1 MKMTLPFKP
10 HVLALICS
18 AGLCAA
24 STGLYIKSRTVE
36 APVEPQ
42 STQLAVSDAAAVTFP
57 ATVSAPPVTPAVVKS
72 AFSTAQID
80 QWVAPV
86 ALYPDALLSQVLMAS
101 TYPTNVA
108 QAVQWS
114 HDNPLKQGDAAIQ
127 AVSDQPW
134 DASVKSLVA
143 FPQLMALM
151 GENPQWVQNLG
162 DAFLAQPQDVMDSV
176 QRLRQLAQQTGSL
189 KSSTEQKVITT
200 TKKAVPVKQTVTA
213 PVIPSNTV
221 LTANPV
227 ITEPATTVIS
237 IEPANP
243 DVVYIPNYNPTVVY
257 GNWANTA
264 YPPVYLPPPAG
275 EPFVDSFVRGFGY
288 SMGVATTYAL
298 FSSIDWDDDDHD
310 HHHHDNDDYH
320 HHDGGHRDG
329 NDWQHNGD
337 NINIDVN
344 NFNRITGEHLTD
356 KNMAW
361 RHNPN
366 YRNGVPYHDQDM
378 AKRFHQTDVNGGM
391 SATQL
396 PAPTR
401 DSQRQ
406 AAANQFQQRTHAAP
420 VITRDTQ
427 RQAAAQRFNEAEH
440 YGSYDDFHDFSRRQ
454 PLTQQQKDAAPVI
467 TRDTQRQAAAQ
478 RFNEAEHYGSYDD
491 FHDFSRR
498 QPLTQQQKDAARQR
512 YQSASPEQRQA
523 VRERMQTNPKI
534 QQRREAA
541 RERIQ
546 SASPE
551 QRQAVRE
558 KMQTNPQNQQR
569 RDAARERI
577 QSASPEQRQV
587 FKEKVQQR
595 PLNQQQRDN
604 ARQRVQSASP
614 EQRQVFREKV
624 QESRPQ
630 RLNDSNHTVRL
641 NNEQRSAVRERLSE
655 RGARRL
661 ER

>member
-310 HHHHDNDDYH
+310 HHHDDDDYH

-329 NDWQHNGD
+329 NGWQHNGD

-454 PLTQQQKDAAPVI
+454 PLTQQQKDAA
-467 TRDTQRQAAAQ
+467 
-478 RFNEAEHYGSYDD
+478 
-491 FHDFSRR
+491 
-498 QPLTQQQKDAARQR
+498 RQR

-523 VRERMQTNPKI
+523 VRERMQTNPQI

>member
-24 STGLYIKSRTVE
+24 SAGLYIKSRTVE
-36 APVEPQ
+36 APVEAQ
-42 STQLAVSDAAAVTFP
+42 STQQTAPDISAVTLP
-57 ATVSAPPVTPAVVKS
+57 ATVSVPPVTPAVVKS

-86 ALYPDALLSQVLMAS
+86 ALYPDSLLSQVLMAS
-101 TYPTNVA
+101 TYPANVA

-189 KSSTEQKVITT
+189 KSSTEQKIITT
-200 TKKAVPVKQTVTA
+200 TKKVVPVNQPANA
-213 PVIPSNTV
+213 PATQSNTV
-221 LTANPV
+221 STSSPVVAEPAPTV
-227 ITEPATTVIS
+227 IT

-243 DVVYIPNYNPTVVY
+243 DVVYIPNYNPNVVY
-257 GNWANTA
+257 GSWANTA

-310 HHHHDNDDYH
+310 HHHHDDDDYH

-329 NDWQHNGD
+329 NDWQHND

-396 PAPTR
+396 PALSR

-406 AAANQFQQRTHAAP
+406 AAASQFQQRTHAAP

-440 YGSYDDFHDFSRRQ
+440 NGSYDDFREFSR
-454 PLTQQQKDAAPVI
+454 
-467 TRDTQRQAAAQ
+467 
-478 RFNEAEHYGSYDD
+478 H
-491 FHDFSRR
+491 

-523 VRERMQTNPKI
+523 VREKIQANPQN

-541 RERIQ
+541 RQRIQ

-551 QRQAVRE
+551 L
-558 KMQTNPQNQQR
+558 
-569 RDAARERI
+569 
-577 QSASPEQRQV
+577 RQV

-595 PLNQQQRDN
+595 PLNQEQRDN

-614 EQRQVFREKV
+614 EQRPFFREKV

-630 RLNDSNHTVRL
+630 RLNDSNRTARL
-641 NNEQRSAVRERLSE
+641 NNEQWSAVRERLSE

>member
-24 STGLYIKSRTVE
+24 SAGLYIKSRTVE
-36 APVEPQ
+36 APVEAQ
-42 STQLAVSDAAAVTFP
+42 STQQTAPDISAVTLP
-57 ATVSAPPVTPAVVKS
+57 ATVSVPPVTPAVVKS

-86 ALYPDALLSQVLMAS
+86 ALYPDSLLSQVLMAS
-101 TYPTNVA
+101 TYPANVA

-127 AVSDQPW
+127 AVSGQPW

-189 KSSTEQKVITT
+189 KSSTEQKIITT
-200 TKKAVPVKQTVTA
+200 TKKVVPVNQPANA
-213 PVIPSNTV
+213 PATQSNTV
-221 LTANPV
+221 STSSPV
-227 ITEPATTVIS
+227 VAEPAPTVIA

-243 DVVYIPNYNPTVVY
+243 DVVYIPNYNPNVVY
-257 GNWANTA
+257 GSWANTA

-310 HHHHDNDDYH
+310 HHHHDDDDYH

-366 YRNGVPYHDQDM
+366 YRNGVTYHDQDM

-396 PAPTR
+396 PALSR

-406 AAANQFQQRTHAAP
+406 AAASQFQQRTHAAP

-440 YGSYDDFHDFSRRQ
+440 NGSYDDFREFSR
-454 PLTQQQKDAAPVI
+454 
-467 TRDTQRQAAAQ
+467 
-478 RFNEAEHYGSYDD
+478 H
-491 FHDFSRR
+491 

-523 VRERMQTNPKI
+523 VREKIQANPQN

-541 RERIQ
+541 RQRIQ

-551 QRQAVRE
+551 L
-558 KMQTNPQNQQR
+558 
-569 RDAARERI
+569 
-577 QSASPEQRQV
+577 RQV

-595 PLNQQQRDN
+595 PLNQEQRDN

-614 EQRQVFREKV
+614 EQRPFFREKV

-630 RLNDSNHTVRL
+630 RLNDSNRTARL

>member
-24 STGLYIKSRTVE
+24 SAGLYIKSRTVE
-36 APVEPQ
+36 APVEAQ
-42 STQLAVSDAAAVTFP
+42 STQQTAPDISAVTLP
-57 ATVSAPPVTPAVVKS
+57 ATVSVPPVTPAVVKS

-86 ALYPDALLSQVLMAS
+86 ALYPDSLLSQVLMAS
-101 TYPTNVA
+101 TYPANVA

-127 AVSDQPW
+127 AVSGQPW

-189 KSSTEQKVITT
+189 KSSTEQKIITT
-200 TKKAVPVKQTVTA
+200 TKKVVPVNQPANA
-213 PVIPSNTV
+213 PATQSNTV
-221 LTANPV
+221 STSSPVVAEPAPTV
-227 ITEPATTVIS
+227 IT

-243 DVVYIPNYNPTVVY
+243 DVVYIPNYNPNVVY
-257 GNWANTA
+257 GSWANTA

-310 HHHHDNDDYH
+310 HHHHDDDDYH

-366 YRNGVPYHDQDM
+366 YRNGVTYHDQDM

-396 PAPTR
+396 PALSR

-406 AAANQFQQRTHAAP
+406 AAASQFQQRTHAAP
-420 VITRDTQ
+420 VITRDIQ

-440 YGSYDDFHDFSRRQ
+440 NGSYDDFREFSR
-454 PLTQQQKDAAPVI
+454 
-467 TRDTQRQAAAQ
+467 
-478 RFNEAEHYGSYDD
+478 H
-491 FHDFSRR
+491 

-523 VRERMQTNPKI
+523 VREKIQANPQN

-541 RERIQ
+541 RQRIQ

-551 QRQAVRE
+551 L
-558 KMQTNPQNQQR
+558 
-569 RDAARERI
+569 
-577 QSASPEQRQV
+577 RQV

-595 PLNQQQRDN
+595 PLNQEQRDN

-614 EQRQVFREKV
+614 EQRPFFREKV

-630 RLNDSNHTVRL
+630 RLNDSNRTARL

>member
-24 STGLYIKSRTVE
+24 SAGLYIKSRTVE
-36 APVEPQ
+36 APVEAQ
-42 STQLAVSDAAAVTFP
+42 STQLAAPDITAVTLP
-57 ATVSAPPVTPAVVKS
+57 ATVSAPPVTPAVVKT

-86 ALYPDALLSQVLMAS
+86 ALYPDSLLSQVLMAS
-101 TYPTNVA
+101 TYPANVA

-134 DASVKSLVA
+134 DDSVKSLVA

-200 TKKAVPVKQTVTA
+200 TKKAIPVKQTVTA

-221 LTANPV
+221 TTANPV

-310 HHHHDNDDYH
+310 HHHDDDDYH

-329 NDWQHNGD
+329 NGWQHNGD

-406 AAANQFQQRTHAAP
+406 AAASQFQQRTHATP

-440 YGSYDDFHDFSRRQ
+440 YGSYDDFRDFSRRQ
-454 PLTQQQKDAAPVI
+454 PLTQQQKDAA
-467 TRDTQRQAAAQ
+467 
-478 RFNEAEHYGSYDD
+478 H
-491 FHDFSRR
+491 
-498 QPLTQQQKDAARQR
+498 QR

-523 VRERMQTNPKI
+523 VRERMQTNP
-534 QQRREAA
+534 
-541 RERIQ
+541 
-546 SASPE
+546 
-551 QRQAVRE
+551 
-558 KMQTNPQNQQR
+558 QNQQR
-569 RDAARERI
+569 REAARERI

-595 PLNQQQRDN
+595 PQNQQQRDN

-630 RLNDSNHTVRL
+630 RLNDSNRTARL

-655 RGARRL
+655 HGARRL

>member
-24 STGLYIKSRTVE
+24 SAGLYIKSRTVE
-36 APVEPQ
+36 APVEAQ
-42 STQLAVSDAAAVTFP
+42 STQQTAPDISAVTLP
-57 ATVSAPPVTPAVVKS
+57 ATVSVPPVTPAVVKS

-86 ALYPDALLSQVLMAS
+86 ALYPDSLLSQVLMAS
-101 TYPTNVA
+101 TYPANVA

-189 KSSTEQKVITT
+189 KSSTEQKIITT
-200 TKKAVPVKQTVTA
+200 TKKVVPVNQPANA
-213 PVIPSNTV
+213 PATQSNTV
-221 LTANPV
+221 STSSPVVAEPAPTV
-227 ITEPATTVIS
+227 IT

-243 DVVYIPNYNPTVVY
+243 DVVYIPNYNPNVVY
-257 GNWANTA
+257 GSWANTA

-310 HHHHDNDDYH
+310 HDHHHHDDDDYH

-366 YRNGVPYHDQDM
+366 YRNGVTYHDQDM

-396 PAPTR
+396 PALSR

-406 AAANQFQQRTHAAP
+406 AAASQFQQRTHTAP

-440 YGSYDDFHDFSRRQ
+440 YGSYDGFR
-454 PLTQQQKDAAPVI
+454 
-467 TRDTQRQAAAQ
+467 
-478 RFNEAEHYGSYDD
+478 E
-491 FHDFSRR
+491 FSRR

-512 YQSASPEQRQA
+512 Y
-523 VRERMQTNPKI
+523 
-534 QQRREAA
+534 
-541 RERIQ
+541 Q

-577 QSASPEQRQV
+577 QSASPEQRQAVREKMQTNPQNQQRREAARERIQSATPEQRQV

-604 ARQRVQSASP
+604 ARQRIQSASP

>member
-24 STGLYIKSRTVE
+24 SAGLYIKSRTVE
-36 APVEPQ
+36 APVEAQ
-42 STQLAVSDAAAVTFP
+42 STQQTAPDITAVTLP

-72 AFSTAQID
+72 AFNTAQID

-101 TYPTNVA
+101 TYPANVA

-114 HDNPLKQGDAAIQ
+114 HDNPLKQGDTAIQ

-189 KSSTEQKVITT
+189 KSSTEQKIITT
-200 TKKAVPVKQTVTA
+200 TKKVVPVNQPANA
-213 PVIPSNTV
+213 PATQSNTV
-221 LTANPV
+221 STSSPVVAEPAPTV
-227 ITEPATTVIS
+227 IT

-243 DVVYIPNYNPTVVY
+243 DVVYIPNYNPNVVY
-257 GNWANTA
+257 GSWANTA

-310 HHHHDNDDYH
+310 HHHHD
-320 HHDGGHRDG
+320 DGGHRDG

-366 YRNGVPYHDQDM
+366 YRNGVTYHDQDM

-406 AAANQFQQRTHAAP
+406 AAASQFQQRTHTAP

-440 YGSYDDFHDFSRRQ
+440 NGSYDDFR
-454 PLTQQQKDAAPVI
+454 
-467 TRDTQRQAAAQ
+467 
-478 RFNEAEHYGSYDD
+478 
-491 FHDFSRR
+491 DFSRR

-523 VRERMQTNPKI
+523 VREKMQTNPQI

-569 RDAARERI
+569 KEAARERI

-604 ARQRVQSASP
+604 ARQRIQSASP

>member
-42 STQLAVSDAAAVTFP
+42 STQQTAPDITAVTLP

-86 ALYPDALLSQVLMAS
+86 ALYPDSLLSQVLMAS
-101 TYPTNVA
+101 TYPANVA

-176 QRLRQLAQQTGSL
+176 QRLRQLAQPQDVMDSVQRLRQLAQQTGSL

-221 LTANPV
+221 LTASPV

-275 EPFVDSFVRGFGY
+275 EPFIDSFVRGFGY

-310 HHHHDNDDYH
+310 HHH
-320 HHDGGHRDG
+320 RDG
-329 NDWQHNGD
+329 NGWQHNGD

-406 AAANQFQQRTHAAP
+406 AAASQFQQRTHAAP

-427 RQAAAQRFNEAEH
+427 RQAAAQRFNEAEN
-440 YGSYDDFHDFSRRQ
+440 YGSYDDFR
-454 PLTQQQKDAAPVI
+454 
-467 TRDTQRQAAAQ
+467 
-478 RFNEAEHYGSYDD
+478 
-491 FHDFSRR
+491 DFSRR

-523 VRERMQTNPKI
+523 VREKMQTNPQI
-534 QQRREAA
+534 QQRRDAA

-558 KMQTNPQNQQR
+558 KMQTNPQIQQR

-655 RGARRL
+655 RGARRQ

>member
-24 STGLYIKSRTVE
+24 SAGLYIKSRTVE
-36 APVEPQ
+36 APVEAQ
-42 STQLAVSDAAAVTFP
+42 STQQTAPDISAVTLP
-57 ATVSAPPVTPAVVKS
+57 ATVSVPPVTPAVVKS

-86 ALYPDALLSQVLMAS
+86 ALYPDSLLSQVLMAS
-101 TYPTNVA
+101 TYPANVA

-189 KSSTEQKVITT
+189 KSSTEQKIITT
-200 TKKAVPVKQTVTA
+200 TKKVVPVNQPANA
-213 PVIPSNTV
+213 PATQSNTV
-221 LTANPV
+221 STSSPVVAEPAPTV
-227 ITEPATTVIS
+227 IT

-243 DVVYIPNYNPTVVY
+243 DVVYIPNYNPNVVY
-257 GNWANTA
+257 GSWANTA

-310 HHHHDNDDYH
+310 HDHHHHDDDDYH

-396 PAPTR
+396 PALSR

-406 AAANQFQQRTHAAP
+406 AAASQFQQRTHAAP

-440 YGSYDDFHDFSRRQ
+440 YGSYDDFR
-454 PLTQQQKDAAPVI
+454 
-467 TRDTQRQAAAQ
+467 
-478 RFNEAEHYGSYDD
+478 
-491 FHDFSRR
+491 DFSRR

-523 VRERMQTNPKI
+523 VREKMQTNPQI

-569 RDAARERI
+569 REAARERI
-577 QSASPEQRQV
+577 QSATPEQRQV

-604 ARQRVQSASP
+604 ARQRIQSASP

>member
-24 STGLYIKSRTVE
+24 SAGLYIKSRTVE
-36 APVEPQ
+36 APVEAQ
-42 STQLAVSDAAAVTFP
+42 STQLTVSDAAAVTLP

-72 AFSTAQID
+72 AFNTAQID

-86 ALYPDALLSQVLMAS
+86 ALYPDSLLSQVLMAS

-200 TKKAVPVKQTVTA
+200 TKKTVPVTQTVTA

-221 LTANPV
+221 LTANHV

-275 EPFVDSFVRGFGY
+275 EPFVDSFVR
-288 SMGVATTYAL
+288 
-298 FSSIDWDDDDHD
+298 
-310 HHHHDNDDYH
+310 
-320 HHDGGHRDG
+320 
-329 NDWQHNGD
+329 
-337 NINIDVN
+337 
-344 NFNRITGEHLTD
+344 
-356 KNMAW
+356 
-361 RHNPN
+361 
-366 YRNGVPYHDQDM
+366 
-378 AKRFHQTDVNGGM
+378 
-391 SATQL
+391 
-396 PAPTR
+396 
-401 DSQRQ
+401 
-406 AAANQFQQRTHAAP
+406 
-420 VITRDTQ
+420 
-427 RQAAAQRFNEAEH
+427 
-440 YGSYDDFHDFSRRQ
+440 
-454 PLTQQQKDAAPVI
+454 
-467 TRDTQRQAAAQ
+467 
-478 RFNEAEHYGSYDD
+478 
-491 FHDFSRR
+491 
-498 QPLTQQQKDAARQR
+498 
-512 YQSASPEQRQA
+512 
-523 VRERMQTNPKI
+523 
-534 QQRREAA
+534 
-541 RERIQ
+541 
-546 SASPE
+546 
-551 QRQAVRE
+551 
-558 KMQTNPQNQQR
+558 
-569 RDAARERI
+569 
-577 QSASPEQRQV
+577 
-587 FKEKVQQR
+587 
-595 PLNQQQRDN
+595 
-604 ARQRVQSASP
+604 
-614 EQRQVFREKV
+614 
-624 QESRPQ
+624 
-630 RLNDSNHTVRL
+630 
-641 NNEQRSAVRERLSE
+641 
-655 RGARRL
+655 
-661 ER
+661 

>member
-42 STQLAVSDAAAVTFP
+42 STQQTAPDITAVTLP

-86 ALYPDALLSQVLMAS
+86 ALYPDSLLSQVLMAS
-101 TYPTNVA
+101 TYPANVA

-143 FPQLMALM
+143 FPQLMALMALM

-200 TKKAVPVKQTVTA
+200 TKKAVPVTQTVTA

-221 LTANPV
+221 STASPI

-275 EPFVDSFVRGFGY
+275 EPFIDSFVRGFGY

-310 HHHHDNDDYH
+310 HHHHDDDDYH

-329 NDWQHNGD
+329 NGWQHNGD

-406 AAANQFQQRTHAAP
+406 AAASQFQQRTHAAP

-440 YGSYDDFHDFSRRQ
+440 YGSYDDFR
-454 PLTQQQKDAAPVI
+454 
-467 TRDTQRQAAAQ
+467 
-478 RFNEAEHYGSYDD
+478 
-491 FHDFSRR
+491 DFSRR

-523 VRERMQTNPKI
+523 VREKMQTNPQN

-546 SASPE
+546 SA
-551 QRQAVRE
+551 
-558 KMQTNPQNQQR
+558 T
-569 RDAARERI
+569 
-577 QSASPEQRQV
+577 PEQRQV

-604 ARQRVQSASP
+604 ARQRIQSASP

-641 NNEQRSAVRERLSE
+641 NHEQRSAVRERLSE
-655 RGARRL
+655 RGARRQ

>member
-310 HHHHDNDDYH
+310 HHHDNDDYH

-329 NDWQHNGD
+329 NGWQHNGD

-406 AAANQFQQRTHAAP
+406 AAANQFQQRTH
-420 VITRDTQ
+420 
-427 RQAAAQRFNEAEH
+427 
-440 YGSYDDFHDFSRRQ
+440 
-454 PLTQQQKDAAPVI
+454 AAPVI

-641 NNEQRSAVRERLSE
+641 NNEQRSAVCERLSE

>member
-24 STGLYIKSRTVE
+24 SAGLYIKSRTHE

-42 STQLAVSDAAAVTFP
+42 STQLAAPDITAVTLP
-57 ATVSAPPVTPAVVKS
+57 ATVSAPPVTPAVVKT

-86 ALYPDALLSQVLMAS
+86 ALYPDSLLSQVLMAS

-221 LTANPV
+221 STANPV

-237 IEPANP
+237 IEPTNP

-310 HHHHDNDDYH
+310 HHHDDDDYH

-329 NDWQHNGD
+329 NGWQHNGD

-406 AAANQFQQRTHAAP
+406 AAASQFQQRTHATP

-440 YGSYDDFHDFSRRQ
+440 YGSYDDFR
-454 PLTQQQKDAAPVI
+454 
-467 TRDTQRQAAAQ
+467 
-478 RFNEAEHYGSYDD
+478 E
-491 FHDFSRR
+491 FSRR

-523 VRERMQTNPKI
+523 LRDKMQNRPIT
-534 QQRREAA
+534 QQQREAA
-541 RERIQ
+541 RQRIQ
-546 SASPE
+546 SA
-551 QRQAVRE
+551 
-558 KMQTNPQNQQR
+558 T
-569 RDAARERI
+569 
-577 QSASPEQRQV
+577 PEQRQV
-587 FKEKVQQR
+587 FREKVQQH

-604 ARQRVQSASP
+604 ARQRIQSASP

-630 RLNDSNHTVRL
+630 RLNDSNRTARL

-655 RGARRL
+655 HGARRL

>member
-310 HHHHDNDDYH
+310 HHHDNDDYH

-329 NDWQHNGD
+329 NGWQHNGD

-454 PLTQQQKDAAPVI
+454 PLTQQQKDAA
-467 TRDTQRQAAAQ
+467 
-478 RFNEAEHYGSYDD
+478 
-491 FHDFSRR
+491 
-498 QPLTQQQKDAARQR
+498 RQR

-523 VRERMQTNPKI
+523 VRERMQTNPQI
-534 QQRREAA
+534 
-541 RERIQ
+541 
-546 SASPE
+546 
-551 QRQAVRE
+551 
-558 KMQTNPQNQQR
+558 QQR

-655 RGARRL
+655 RGARRQ

>member
-42 STQLAVSDAAAVTFP
+42 STQQTAPDITAVTLP

-86 ALYPDALLSQVLMAS
+86 ALSPDSLLSQVLMAS
-101 TYPTNVA
+101 TYPANVA

-221 LTANPV
+221 LTASPV

-275 EPFVDSFVRGFGY
+275 EPFIDSFVRGFGY

-310 HHHHDNDDYH
+310 HHHHDDDDYH

-329 NDWQHNGD
+329 NGWQHNGD

-406 AAANQFQQRTHAAP
+406 AAASQFQQRTHAAP

-427 RQAAAQRFNEAEH
+427 RQAAAQRFNEAEN
-440 YGSYDDFHDFSRRQ
+440 YGSYDDFR
-454 PLTQQQKDAAPVI
+454 
-467 TRDTQRQAAAQ
+467 
-478 RFNEAEHYGSYDD
+478 
-491 FHDFSRR
+491 DFSRR

-523 VRERMQTNPKI
+523 VRE
-534 QQRREAA
+534 
-541 RERIQ
+541 
-546 SASPE
+546 
-551 QRQAVRE
+551 
-558 KMQTNPQNQQR
+558 KMQTNPQ

-655 RGARRL
+655 RGARRQ

>member
-24 STGLYIKSRTVE
+24 SAGLYIKSRTVE
-36 APVEPQ
+36 APVEAQ
-42 STQLAVSDAAAVTFP
+42 STQLTVSDAAAVTLP

-86 ALYPDALLSQVLMAS
+86 ALYPDSLLSQVLMAS
-101 TYPTNVA
+101 TYPANVA

-162 DAFLAQPQDVMDSV
+162 DAFLAQPQDVMDWV

-237 IEPANP
+237 IEPTNP

-310 HHHHDNDDYH
+310 HHHHDDDDYH

-329 NDWQHNGD
+329 NGWQHNGD

-406 AAANQFQQRTHAAP
+406 AAASQFQQRTHSAP

-440 YGSYDDFHDFSRRQ
+440 YGSYDDFR
-454 PLTQQQKDAAPVI
+454 
-467 TRDTQRQAAAQ
+467 
-478 RFNEAEHYGSYDD
+478 
-491 FHDFSRR
+491 DFSRR

-523 VRERMQTNPKI
+523 VREKMQTNPQNPQN

-546 SASPE
+546 PASPE

-569 RDAARERI
+569 KEAARERI

-595 PLNQQQRDN
+595 PLNQQQRDS

-630 RLNDSNHTVRL
+630 RLNDSNHTARL
-641 NNEQRSAVRERLSE
+641 NNEQRSAIRERLSE
-655 RGARRL
+655 RGARRM

>member
-24 STGLYIKSRTVE
+24 SAGLYIKSRTVE
-36 APVEPQ
+36 APVEAQ
-42 STQLAVSDAAAVTFP
+42 STQQTAPDISAVTLP

-72 AFSTAQID
+72 TFSTAQID

-86 ALYPDALLSQVLMAS
+86 ALYPDSLLSQVLMAS
-101 TYPTNVA
+101 TYPANVA

-189 KSSTEQKVITT
+189 KSSTEQKIITT
-200 TKKAVPVKQTVTA
+200 TKKVVPVNQPANA
-213 PVIPSNTV
+213 PATQSNTV
-221 LTANPV
+221 STSSPVVAEPAPTV
-227 ITEPATTVIS
+227 IT

-243 DVVYIPNYNPTVVY
+243 DVVYIPNYNPNVVY
-257 GNWANTA
+257 GSWANTA

-310 HHHHDNDDYH
+310 HHHHDDDDYH

-396 PAPTR
+396 PALSR

-406 AAANQFQQRTHAAP
+406 AAASQFQQRTHAAP

-440 YGSYDDFHDFSRRQ
+440 YGSYDDFR
-454 PLTQQQKDAAPVI
+454 
-467 TRDTQRQAAAQ
+467 
-478 RFNEAEHYGSYDD
+478 
-491 FHDFSRR
+491 DFSRR

-512 YQSASPEQRQA
+512 YQSAYPEQRQA
-523 VRERMQTNPKI
+523 VREKIQANPQN

-541 RERIQ
+541 RQRIQ
-546 SASPE
+546 SAPPE

-569 RDAARERI
+569 REAARQRI

-595 PLNQQQRDN
+595 PLNQEQRDN

-614 EQRQVFREKV
+614 EQRPFFREKV

-630 RLNDSNHTVRL
+630 RLNDSNRTARL
-641 NNEQRSAVRERLSE
+641 NNEQRSTVRERLSE

>member
-42 STQLAVSDAAAVTFP
+42 STQQTAPDITAVTLP

-86 ALYPDALLSQVLMAS
+86 ALYPDSLLSQVLMAS
-101 TYPTNVA
+101 TYPANVA

-200 TKKAVPVKQTVTA
+200 TKKAVPVTQTVTA

-221 LTANPV
+221 STASPV

-275 EPFVDSFVRGFGY
+275 EPFIDSFVRGFGY

-310 HHHHDNDDYH
+310 HHHHD
-320 HHDGGHRDG
+320 GGHRDG
-329 NDWQHNGD
+329 NGWQHNGD

-406 AAANQFQQRTHAAP
+406 AAASQFQQRTHAAP

-440 YGSYDDFHDFSRRQ
+440 YGSYDDFR
-454 PLTQQQKDAAPVI
+454 
-467 TRDTQRQAAAQ
+467 
-478 RFNEAEHYGSYDD
+478 
-491 FHDFSRR
+491 DFSRR

-523 VRERMQTNPKI
+523 VREKMQTNPQN

-546 SASPE
+546 SA
-551 QRQAVRE
+551 
-558 KMQTNPQNQQR
+558 T
-569 RDAARERI
+569 
-577 QSASPEQRQV
+577 PEQRQV

-604 ARQRVQSASP
+604 ARQRIQSASP

-655 RGARRL
+655 RGARRQ

>member
-36 APVEPQ
+36 APVEAQ
-42 STQLAVSDAAAVTFP
+42 STQQNAPDISAVTLP

-86 ALYPDALLSQVLMAS
+86 ALYPDSLLSQVLMAS
-101 TYPTNVA
+101 TYPANVA

-221 LTANPV
+221 LTASPV

-275 EPFVDSFVRGFGY
+275 EPFIDSFVRGFGY

-298 FSSIDWDDDDHD
+298 FSSIDWDDDD
-310 HHHHDNDDYH
+310 DYH

-329 NDWQHNGD
+329 NGWQHNGD

-406 AAANQFQQRTHAAP
+406 AAASQFQQRTHAAP

-427 RQAAAQRFNEAEH
+427 RQAAAQRFNEAEN
-440 YGSYDDFHDFSRRQ
+440 YGSYDDFR
-454 PLTQQQKDAAPVI
+454 
-467 TRDTQRQAAAQ
+467 
-478 RFNEAEHYGSYDD
+478 
-491 FHDFSRR
+491 DFSRR

-523 VRERMQTNPKI
+523 VRE
-534 QQRREAA
+534 
-541 RERIQ
+541 
-546 SASPE
+546 
-551 QRQAVRE
+551 
-558 KMQTNPQNQQR
+558 KMQTNPQIQQR

-655 RGARRL
+655 RGARRQ

>member
-329 NDWQHNGD
+329 NGWQHNGD

-440 YGSYDDFHDFSRRQ
+440 YGSYDDFSRRQ
-454 PLTQQQKDAAPVI
+454 L
-467 TRDTQRQAAAQ
+467 
-478 RFNEAEHYGSYDD
+478 
-491 FHDFSRR
+491 
-498 QPLTQQQKDAARQR
+498 LTQQQKDAARQR

-641 NNEQRSAVRERLSE
+641 NNEQRSAVCERLSE

>member
-24 STGLYIKSRTVE
+24 SAGLYIKSRTVE
-36 APVEPQ
+36 APVEAQ
-42 STQLAVSDAAAVTFP
+42 STQQNAPDISAVTLP

-189 KSSTEQKVITT
+189 KSSTEQKIITT
-200 TKKAVPVKQTVTA
+200 TKKVVPVNQPANA
-213 PVIPSNTV
+213 PVTQSNTV
-221 LTANPV
+221 STSSPVVAEPAPTV
-227 ITEPATTVIS
+227 IT

-243 DVVYIPNYNPTVVY
+243 DVVYIPNYNPNVVY
-257 GNWANTA
+257 GSWANTA

-288 SMGVATTYAL
+288 SMGIATTYAL
-298 FSSIDWDDDDHD
+298 FSSIDWDDEDHD
-310 HHHHDNDDYH
+310 HHHHDDDDYH

-344 NFNRITGEHLTD
+344 NFNHITGEHLTD
-356 KNMAW
+356 NNMAW

-396 PAPTR
+396 PALSR

-406 AAANQFQQRTHAAP
+406 AAASQFQQRTYTAP
-420 VITRDTQ
+420 VITRYTQ

-440 YGSYDDFHDFSRRQ
+440 YGSYDDFR
-454 PLTQQQKDAAPVI
+454 
-467 TRDTQRQAAAQ
+467 
-478 RFNEAEHYGSYDD
+478 E
-491 FHDFSRR
+491 FSRR

-523 VRERMQTNPKI
+523 VRE
-534 QQRREAA
+534 
-541 RERIQ
+541 
-546 SASPE
+546 
-551 QRQAVRE
+551 

-569 RDAARERI
+569 KEAARERI
-577 QSASPEQRQV
+577 QSATPEQRQV

-630 RLNDSNHTVRL
+630 RLNDSNRTARL

>member
-42 STQLAVSDAAAVTFP
+42 STQQTAPDITAVTLP

-86 ALYPDALLSQVLMAS
+86 ALYPDSLLSQVLMAS
-101 TYPTNVA
+101 TYPANVA

-221 LTANPV
+221 STASPV

-243 DVVYIPNYNPTVVY
+243 DVVYIPNYDPTVVY

-275 EPFVDSFVRGFGY
+275 EPFIDSFVRGFGY

-310 HHHHDNDDYH
+310 HHH
-320 HHDGGHRDG
+320 RDG
-329 NDWQHNGD
+329 NGWQHNGD

-406 AAANQFQQRTHAAP
+406 AAASQFQQRTHAAP

-427 RQAAAQRFNEAEH
+427 RQAAAQRFNEAEN
-440 YGSYDDFHDFSRRQ
+440 YGSYDDFR
-454 PLTQQQKDAAPVI
+454 
-467 TRDTQRQAAAQ
+467 
-478 RFNEAEHYGSYDD
+478 
-491 FHDFSRR
+491 DFSRR

-523 VRERMQTNPKI
+523 VREKMQTNPQI
-534 QQRREAA
+534 QQRRDAA

-558 KMQTNPQNQQR
+558 KMQTNPQIQQR

-655 RGARRL
+655 RGARRQ

>member
-24 STGLYIKSRTVE
+24 SAGLYIKSRTVE
-36 APVEPQ
+36 APVEAQ
-42 STQLAVSDAAAVTFP
+42 STQQNAPDISAVTLP

-189 KSSTEQKVITT
+189 KSSTEQKIITT
-200 TKKAVPVKQTVTA
+200 TKKVVPVNQPANA
-213 PVIPSNTV
+213 PVTQSNTV
-221 LTANPV
+221 STSSPVVAEPAPTV
-227 ITEPATTVIS
+227 IT

-243 DVVYIPNYNPTVVY
+243 DVVYIPNYNPNVVY
-257 GNWANTA
+257 GSWANTA

-275 EPFVDSFVRGFGY
+275 EPFVDSFVREFGY

-298 FSSIDWDDDDHD
+298 FSSIDWDDEDHD
-310 HHHHDNDDYH
+310 HHHHDDDDYY

-344 NFNRITGEHLTD
+344 NFNHITGEHLTD
-356 KNMAW
+356 NNMAW

-396 PAPTR
+396 PALSR

-406 AAANQFQQRTHAAP
+406 AAASQFQQRTYTAP
-420 VITRDTQ
+420 VITRYTQ

-440 YGSYDDFHDFSRRQ
+440 YGSYDDFR
-454 PLTQQQKDAAPVI
+454 
-467 TRDTQRQAAAQ
+467 
-478 RFNEAEHYGSYDD
+478 E
-491 FHDFSRR
+491 FSRR

-523 VRERMQTNPKI
+523 VRE
-534 QQRREAA
+534 
-541 RERIQ
+541 
-546 SASPE
+546 
-551 QRQAVRE
+551 

-569 RDAARERI
+569 KEAARERI
-577 QSASPEQRQV
+577 QSATPEQRQV

-630 RLNDSNHTVRL
+630 RLNDSNRTARL

>member
-36 APVEPQ
+36 APVEAQ
-42 STQLAVSDAAAVTFP
+42 STQLAVSDAAAVTLP

-72 AFSTAQID
+72 AFNTAQID

-101 TYPTNVA
+101 TYPANVA

-213 PVIPSNTV
+213 PVVPSNTV
-221 LTANPV
+221 STANPV

-237 IEPANP
+237 IEPTNP

-310 HHHHDNDDYH
+310 HHHDDDDYH

-406 AAANQFQQRTHAAP
+406 AAASQFQQRTHSAP

-440 YGSYDDFHDFSRRQ
+440 YGSYDDFR
-454 PLTQQQKDAAPVI
+454 
-467 TRDTQRQAAAQ
+467 
-478 RFNEAEHYGSYDD
+478 E
-491 FHDFSRR
+491 FSRR

-523 VRERMQTNPKI
+523 VREKMQTNPQI

-569 RDAARERI
+569 REAARERI
-577 QSASPEQRQV
+577 QSATPEQRQV

-604 ARQRVQSASP
+604 ARQRIQSASP

-630 RLNDSNHTVRL
+630 RLNDSNHTARL
-641 NNEQRSAVRERLSE
+641 NNEQRSAIRERLSE

>member
-42 STQLAVSDAAAVTFP
+42 STQLAVSDAAAVTLP

-200 TKKAVPVKQTVTA
+200 TKKTVPVTQTVTA

-221 LTANPV
+221 STANPV

-310 HHHHDNDDYH
+310 HHHDDDYH

-329 NDWQHNGD
+329 NGWQHNGD

-406 AAANQFQQRTHAAP
+406 AAASQFQQRTHAAP

-440 YGSYDDFHDFSRRQ
+440 YGSYDDFR
-454 PLTQQQKDAAPVI
+454 
-467 TRDTQRQAAAQ
+467 
-478 RFNEAEHYGSYDD
+478 
-491 FHDFSRR
+491 DFSRR

-523 VRERMQTNPKI
+523 VHEKMQTNPQN

-546 SASPE
+546 PASPE

-558 KMQTNPQNQQR
+558 KMQTNPQIQQR

-614 EQRQVFREKV
+614 EQRQVFRERV

-630 RLNDSNHTVRL
+630 RLNDSNRTARL
-641 NNEQRSAVRERLSE
+641 NNDQRSAVRERLSE

>member
-310 HHHHDNDDYH
+310 HHHHHDNDDYH

-329 NDWQHNGD
+329 NGWQHNGD

-406 AAANQFQQRTHAAP
+406 AAANQFQQRTH
-420 VITRDTQ
+420 
-427 RQAAAQRFNEAEH
+427 
-440 YGSYDDFHDFSRRQ
+440 
-454 PLTQQQKDAAPVI
+454 AAPVI

-641 NNEQRSAVRERLSE
+641 NNEQRSAVCERLSE

>member
-298 FSSIDWDDDDHD
+298 FSSIDWDDDD
-310 HHHHDNDDYH
+310 DDYH

-329 NDWQHNGD
+329 NGWQHNGD

-406 AAANQFQQRTHAAP
+406 AAANQFQQRTH
-420 VITRDTQ
+420 
-427 RQAAAQRFNEAEH
+427 
-440 YGSYDDFHDFSRRQ
+440 
-454 PLTQQQKDAAPVI
+454 AAPVI

>member
-1 MKMTLPFKP
+1 
-10 HVLALICS
+10 
-18 AGLCAA
+18 
-24 STGLYIKSRTVE
+24 
-36 APVEPQ
+36 
-42 STQLAVSDAAAVTFP
+42 
-57 ATVSAPPVTPAVVKS
+57 
-72 AFSTAQID
+72 
-80 QWVAPV
+80 
-86 ALYPDALLSQVLMAS
+86 
-101 TYPTNVA
+101 
-108 QAVQWS
+108 
-114 HDNPLKQGDAAIQ
+114 
-127 AVSDQPW
+127 
-134 DASVKSLVA
+134 
-143 FPQLMALM
+143 MALM

-189 KSSTEQKVITT
+189 KSSTEQKIITT
-200 TKKAVPVKQTVTA
+200 TKKVVPVNQPANA
-213 PVIPSNTV
+213 PVTQSNTV
-221 LTANPV
+221 STSSPVVAEPAPTV
-227 ITEPATTVIS
+227 IT

-243 DVVYIPNYNPTVVY
+243 DVVYIPNYNPNVVY
-257 GNWANTA
+257 GSWANTA

-275 EPFVDSFVRGFGY
+275 EPFVDSFVREFGY

-298 FSSIDWDDDDHD
+298 FSSIDWDDEDHD
-310 HHHHDNDDYH
+310 HHHHDDDDYH

-344 NFNRITGEHLTD
+344 NFNHITGEHLTD
-356 KNMAW
+356 NNMAW

-396 PAPTR
+396 PALSR

-406 AAANQFQQRTHAAP
+406 AAASQFQQRTYTAP
-420 VITRDTQ
+420 VITRYTQ

-440 YGSYDDFHDFSRRQ
+440 YGSYDDFR
-454 PLTQQQKDAAPVI
+454 
-467 TRDTQRQAAAQ
+467 
-478 RFNEAEHYGSYDD
+478 E
-491 FHDFSRR
+491 FSRR

-523 VRERMQTNPKI
+523 VRE
-534 QQRREAA
+534 
-541 RERIQ
+541 
-546 SASPE
+546 
-551 QRQAVRE
+551 

-569 RDAARERI
+569 KEAARERI
-577 QSASPEQRQV
+577 QSATPEQRQV

-630 RLNDSNHTVRL
+630 RLNDSNRTARL

>member
-42 STQLAVSDAAAVTFP
+42 STQQTAPDITAVTLP

-86 ALYPDALLSQVLMAS
+86 ALYPDSLLSQVLMAS
-101 TYPTNVA
+101 TYPANVA

-200 TKKAVPVKQTVTA
+200 TKKTVPVTQTVTA

-221 LTANPV
+221 LTANHV

-275 EPFVDSFVRGFGY
+275 EPFIDSFVRGFGY

-310 HHHHDNDDYH
+310 HHH
-320 HHDGGHRDG
+320 RDG
-329 NDWQHNGD
+329 NGWQHNGD

-406 AAANQFQQRTHAAP
+406 AAASQFQQRTHAAP

-440 YGSYDDFHDFSRRQ
+440 YGSYDDFR
-454 PLTQQQKDAAPVI
+454 
-467 TRDTQRQAAAQ
+467 
-478 RFNEAEHYGSYDD
+478 
-491 FHDFSRR
+491 DFSRR

-523 VRERMQTNPKI
+523 VRE
-534 QQRREAA
+534 
-541 RERIQ
+541 
-546 SASPE
+546 
-551 QRQAVRE
+551 
-558 KMQTNPQNQQR
+558 KMQTNPQIQQR

-595 PLNQQQRDN
+595 PLNHQQRDN

-655 RGARRL
+655 RGARRQ

>member
-24 STGLYIKSRTVE
+24 SAGLYIKSRTVE
-36 APVEPQ
+36 APVEVQ
-42 STQLAVSDAAAVTFP
+42 STQQTAPDISAVTLP
-57 ATVSAPPVTPAVVKS
+57 ATVSVPPVTPAVVKS

-189 KSSTEQKVITT
+189 KSSTEQKIITT
-200 TKKAVPVKQTVTA
+200 TKKVVPVNQPANA
-213 PVIPSNTV
+213 PATQSNTV
-221 LTANPV
+221 STSSPVVAEPAPTV
-227 ITEPATTVIS
+227 IT

-243 DVVYIPNYNPTVVY
+243 DVVYIPNYNPNVVY
-257 GNWANTA
+257 GSWANTA

-310 HHHHDNDDYH
+310 HHHHDDDDYH

-396 PAPTR
+396 PALSR

-406 AAANQFQQRTHAAP
+406 AAASQFQQRTHAAP

-440 YGSYDDFHDFSRRQ
+440 NGSYDDFREFSR
-454 PLTQQQKDAAPVI
+454 
-467 TRDTQRQAAAQ
+467 
-478 RFNEAEHYGSYDD
+478 H
-491 FHDFSRR
+491 

-523 VRERMQTNPKI
+523 VREKIQANPQN

-541 RERIQ
+541 RQRIQ

-551 QRQAVRE
+551 L
-558 KMQTNPQNQQR
+558 
-569 RDAARERI
+569 
-577 QSASPEQRQV
+577 RQV

-595 PLNQQQRDN
+595 PLNQEQRDN

-614 EQRQVFREKV
+614 EQRPFFREKV

-630 RLNDSNHTVRL
+630 RLNDSNRTARL
-641 NNEQRSAVRERLSE
+641 NNEQWSAVRERLSE

>member
-24 STGLYIKSRTVE
+24 SAGLYIKSRTVE
-36 APVEPQ
+36 APVEAQ
-42 STQLAVSDAAAVTFP
+42 STQQTAPDISAVTLP
-57 ATVSAPPVTPAVVKS
+57 ATVSVPPVTPAVVKS

-86 ALYPDALLSQVLMAS
+86 ALYPDSLLSQVLMAS
-101 TYPTNVA
+101 TYPANVA

-189 KSSTEQKVITT
+189 KSSTEQKIITT
-200 TKKAVPVKQTVTA
+200 TKKVVPVNQPANA
-213 PVIPSNTV
+213 PATQSNTV
-221 LTANPV
+221 STSSPVVAEPAPTV
-227 ITEPATTVIS
+227 IT

-243 DVVYIPNYNPTVVY
+243 DVVYIPNYNPNVVY
-257 GNWANTA
+257 GSWANTA

-310 HHHHDNDDYH
+310 HHHHDDDDYH

-366 YRNGVPYHDQDM
+366 YRNGVTYHDQDM

-396 PAPTR
+396 PALSR

-406 AAANQFQQRTHAAP
+406 AAASQFQQRTHAAP

-440 YGSYDDFHDFSRRQ
+440 NGSYDDFREFSR
-454 PLTQQQKDAAPVI
+454 
-467 TRDTQRQAAAQ
+467 
-478 RFNEAEHYGSYDD
+478 H
-491 FHDFSRR
+491 

-523 VRERMQTNPKI
+523 VREKIQANPQN

-541 RERIQ
+541 RQRIQ

-551 QRQAVRE
+551 L
-558 KMQTNPQNQQR
+558 
-569 RDAARERI
+569 
-577 QSASPEQRQV
+577 RQV

-595 PLNQQQRDN
+595 PLNQEQRDN

-614 EQRQVFREKV
+614 EQRPFFREKV

-630 RLNDSNHTVRL
+630 RLNDSNRTARL

>member
-36 APVEPQ
+36 APVEAQ
-42 STQLAVSDAAAVTFP
+42 STQQTAPDISAVTLP
-57 ATVSAPPVTPAVVKS
+57 ATVSVPPVTPAVVKS

-86 ALYPDALLSQVLMAS
+86 ALYPDSLLSQVLMAS
-101 TYPTNVA
+101 TYPANVA

-127 AVSDQPW
+127 AVSGQPW

-189 KSSTEQKVITT
+189 KSSTEQKIITT
-200 TKKAVPVKQTVTA
+200 TKKVVPVNQPANA
-213 PVIPSNTV
+213 PATQSNTV
-221 LTANPV
+221 STSSPVVAEPAPTV
-227 ITEPATTVIS
+227 IT

-243 DVVYIPNYNPTVVY
+243 DMVYIPNYNPNVVY
-257 GNWANTA
+257 GSWANTA

-310 HHHHDNDDYH
+310 HHHHDDDDYH

-366 YRNGVPYHDQDM
+366 YRNGVTYHDQDM

-396 PAPTR
+396 PALSR

-406 AAANQFQQRTHAAP
+406 AAASQFQQRTHAAP

-440 YGSYDDFHDFSRRQ
+440 NGSYDDFREFSR
-454 PLTQQQKDAAPVI
+454 
-467 TRDTQRQAAAQ
+467 
-478 RFNEAEHYGSYDD
+478 H
-491 FHDFSRR
+491 

-523 VRERMQTNPKI
+523 VREKIQANPQN

-541 RERIQ
+541 RQRIQ

-551 QRQAVRE
+551 LH
-558 KMQTNPQNQQR
+558 
-569 RDAARERI
+569 
-577 QSASPEQRQV
+577 QV

-595 PLNQQQRDN
+595 PLNQEQRDN

-614 EQRQVFREKV
+614 EQRPFFREKV

-630 RLNDSNHTVRL
+630 RLNDSNRTARL

>member
-18 AGLCAA
+18 AGLCSA
-24 STGLYIKSRTVE
+24 SAGLYIKSRTVE
-36 APVEPQ
+36 APVEAQ
-42 STQLAVSDAAAVTFP
+42 STQLAAPDITAVTLP
-57 ATVSAPPVTPAVVKS
+57 ATVSAPPVTPAVVKT

-86 ALYPDALLSQVLMAS
+86 ALYPDSLLSQVLMAS
-101 TYPTNVA
+101 TYPANVA

-200 TKKAVPVKQTVTA
+200 TKKAIPVKQTVTA
-213 PVIPSNTV
+213 PVIPPNTV
-221 LTANPV
+221 TTANPV

-310 HHHHDNDDYH
+310 HHHDDDDYH

-329 NDWQHNGD
+329 NGWQHNGD

-401 DSQRQ
+401 DSQPQ
-406 AAANQFQQRTHAAP
+406 AAASQFQQRTHATP

-440 YGSYDDFHDFSRRQ
+440 YGSYDDFR
-454 PLTQQQKDAAPVI
+454 
-467 TRDTQRQAAAQ
+467 
-478 RFNEAEHYGSYDD
+478 
-491 FHDFSRR
+491 DFSRR

-523 VRERMQTNPKI
+523 VRERMQTNPQN
-534 QQRREAA
+534 QQRKEAA

-551 QRQAVRE
+551 QRQALRE
-558 KMQTNPQNQQR
+558 KMQNRPITQQQR
-569 RDAARERI
+569 EAARQRI
-577 QSASPEQRQV
+577 QSATPEQRQV
-587 FKEKVQQR
+587 FREKVQQR
-595 PLNQQQRDN
+595 PQNQQQRDN

-630 RLNDSNHTVRL
+630 RLNDSNRTARL

>member
-42 STQLAVSDAAAVTFP
+42 STQQTAPDITAVTLP

-86 ALYPDALLSQVLMAS
+86 ALYPDSLLSQVLMAS
-101 TYPTNVA
+101 TYPANVA

-221 LTANPV
+221 STASPV

-310 HHHHDNDDYH
+310 NHHHDDDDYH

-406 AAANQFQQRTHAAP
+406 AAASQFQQRTHAAP
-420 VITRDTQ
+420 VI
-427 RQAAAQRFNEAEH
+427 
-440 YGSYDDFHDFSRRQ
+440 
-454 PLTQQQKDAAPVI
+454 
-467 TRDTQRQAAAQ
+467 TQRQAAAQ

-523 VRERMQTNPKI
+523 VRE
-534 QQRREAA
+534 
-541 RERIQ
+541 
-546 SASPE
+546 
-551 QRQAVRE
+551 
-558 KMQTNPQNQQR
+558 KMQTNPQIQQR

-655 RGARRL
+655 RGARRQ

>member
-24 STGLYIKSRTVE
+24 SGALYVKSRTVE
-36 APVEPQ
+36 TPVEAQTVP
-42 STQLAVSDAAAVTFP
+42 VVTTATLP
-57 ATVSAPPVTPAVVKS
+57 ATVSAPPVVPAVVKS
-72 AFSTAQID
+72 TFSTAQID

-86 ALYPDALLSQVLMAS
+86 ALYPDSLLSQVLMAS
-101 TYPTNVA
+101 TYPANVA

-127 AVSDQPW
+127 AVADQPW

-200 TKKAVPVKQTVTA
+200 TKKAVPVKPAVA
-213 PVIPSNTV
+213 PSAIQSNTV
-221 LTANPV
+221 STASPV
-227 ITEPATTVIS
+227 ITEPAPTVIT
-237 IEPANP
+237 IEPTNP

-257 GNWANTA
+257 GNWANSA

-310 HHHHDNDDYH
+310 HHHDDDDYH

-329 NDWQHNGD
+329 NGWQHNGD

-366 YRNGVPYHDQDM
+366 YRNGLPYHDQDM
-378 AKRFHQTDVNGGM
+378 AKRFHQTDVSGGM
-391 SATQL
+391 SATPL
-396 PAPTR
+396 PAPSR

-406 AAANQFQQRTHAAP
+406 AAASQFQQRTHAAP
-420 VITRDTQ
+420 AITRDTQ

-440 YGSYDDFHDFSRRQ
+440 DGNYDDFR
-454 PLTQQQKDAAPVI
+454 
-467 TRDTQRQAAAQ
+467 
-478 RFNEAEHYGSYDD
+478 E
-491 FHDFSRR
+491 FSRR

-523 VRERMQTNPKI
+523 FRERMQTNPQN

-541 RERIQ
+541 RQRIQ

-577 QSASPEQRQV
+577 QSASPEQH
-587 FKEKVQQR
+587 

-604 ARQRVQSASP
+604 ARQRIQSASP

-624 QESRPQ
+624 QENRPQ
-630 RLNDSNHTVRL
+630 RLNDSNRTARL